1 MSRAILS
8 DAAALVRGDRFF
20 TLEATAGSVTSFH
33 YGDLQPDYENGAFGG
48 QIGKLL
54 MHHFPKAYTY
64 NSVYA
69 LFRFTTPRFNK
80 QNLTE
85 FGIAHKYDFR
95 APAKWMTHKDDFRLP
110 DCLSLSTSS
119 PKSSESFSKVVD
131 PAFYPPQWAVLM
143 HADLAKLVQKQLAG
157 AAWLSESDENSCMV
171 DIVADAKTPV
181 VTSFMADQFG
191 IPLKS
196 KENLLGLWTAQ
207 QLYEALTECW
217 TFAYRNFD
225 PALGFK
231 LRDKAMKA
239 SEVLMTVIETRLL
252 QTAGTLFVLHEL
264 LADVKHLFGVE
275 TQGVVMSDQARKT
288 CSRALHASDRP
299 IGEVAGILT
308 IAAIRLV
315 TSVSDAALAVD
326 FYLKKENK
334 KMLVEICVVAHNMR
348 DYASMELATMQRYV
362 DQPLRLRLAVASS
375 TRHAV

>member
-1 MSRAILS
+1 HCLQ
-8 DAAALVRGDRFF
+8 F
-20 TLEATAGSVTSFH
+20 TFEATAGSVTSFH
-33 YGDLQPDYENGAFGG
+33 YRDLQPDYENGAFGG

-54 MHHFPKAYTY
+54 MRHFPKAYTY

-69 LFRFTTPRFNK
+69 LFPFTTPAINK
-80 QNLTE
+80 QILTE
-85 FGIAHKYDFR
+85 LGIAHKYDFR
-95 APAKWMTHKDDFRLP
+95 APTSSAEWVKIKNYKDAEMVYGDSATFSNVYGPALAEMTRKDDFRLL

-119 PKSSESFSKVVD
+119 PKSSETFSKVVD
-131 PAFYPPQWAVLM
+131 AAFYPAQWAPLM
-143 HADLAKLVQKQLAG
+143 YADLAKLVKKQLAG
-157 AAWLSESDENSCMV
+157 AAWLSDKNTCTV
-171 DIVADAKTPV
+171 DIVADVIVPV
-181 VTSFMADQFG
+181 VTSFIADQFG

-196 KENLLGLWTAQ
+196 KENPLGLWTQQ

-217 TFAYRNFD
+217 TFAYLNFD

-239 SEVLMTVIETRLL
+239 SEILMTVIETRLL
-252 QTAGTLFVLHEL
+252 QTSGTPFVLHEL

-315 TSVSDAALAVD
+315 TAVSDAALAVD
-326 FYLKKENK
+326 FYLQKENK
-334 KMLVEICVVAHNMR
+334 KILDEICVVAHNER
-348 DYASMELATMQRYV
+348 DHTLMELATMQ
-362 DQPLRLRLAVASS
+362 
-375 TRHAV
+375 